1 MTNLEKFNTVFMD
14 TFRIN
19 EDKLTAELSIL
30 TLENWDSLAQMNL
43 ITALE
48 DAFNIMM
55 EPDDIIELSS
65 YEGAKSIL
73 EKYDIIF

>member
-14 TFRIN
+14 TFRIT

-65 YEGAKSIL
+65 YEGAKNIL